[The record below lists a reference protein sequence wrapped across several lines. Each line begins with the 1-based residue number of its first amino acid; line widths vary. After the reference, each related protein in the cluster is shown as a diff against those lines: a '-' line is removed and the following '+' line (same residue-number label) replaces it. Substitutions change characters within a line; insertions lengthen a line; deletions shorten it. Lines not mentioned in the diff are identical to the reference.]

1 MFDYMSNS
9 QIAALILGIV
19 FSIIAIAT
27 TCLAFK
33 YASKFNS
40 FAKAISMALVAPF
53 IAFVSWLFLIFSYLD
68 GFRED
73 EVLNL
78 IISILLAV
86 IICGMIIIVARA
98 LYNKHEDE
106 FVLADQAEAEAKAK
120 IAEVEAEN
128 TETNVENENT
138 EETIKQPLLIESSL
152 TNENE
157 VEEQP
162 VESDNSEE
170 QTESE
175 VEEADENNDEES
187 VESEENQEE
196 TVEEN
201 NDEVAEDNKMEENA
215 DVETDA
221 AEETAS
227 EEVETE
233 ETEEPATEENTDE
246 ITDETVEENTEDDS
260 TTEED
265 DEDLEFEKFLEAL
278 REKAK
283 AESENKDSNDTDEE

>member
-120 IAEVEAEN
+120 AAEAEA

-152 TNENE
+152 TNENT
-157 VEEQP
+157 VEAQS
-162 VESDNSEE
+162 VESDNAEE

-175 VEEADENNDEES
+175 VEEADENKIEENTEES
-187 VESEENQEE
+187 EESEENQEE

-201 NDEVAEDNKMEENA
+201 NDEEVEVAEDNKMEENN
-215 DVETDA
+215 DVETD
-221 AEETAS
+221 
-227 EEVETE
+227 
-233 ETEEPATEENTDE
+233 ETEEPAVEEN
-246 ITDETVEENTEDDS
+246 TDETVEENNEDDS
-260 TTEED
+260 TAEDD

-283 AESENKDSNDTDEE
+283 AESENKDSNDTDEK

>member
-120 IAEVEAEN
+120 AAEAEA

-138 EETIKQPLLIESSL
+138 EEAIKQPLLIESSL
-152 TNENE
+152 TNENT

-162 VESDNSEE
+162 IESDNAEE

-175 VEEADENNDEES
+175 AEEADENKIEENTEES

-201 NDEVAEDNKMEENA
+201 NDEEVEVAEDNKMEENN
-215 DVETDA
+215 DVETD
-221 AEETAS
+221 
-227 EEVETE
+227 
-233 ETEEPATEENTDE
+233 ETEEPAVEENTDE
-246 ITDETVEENTEDDS
+246 AVEENNEDDS
-260 TTEED
+260 TAEDD

-283 AESENKDSNDTDEE
+283 AESKNKDSNDTDEE

>member
-120 IAEVEAEN
+120 AAEAEA

-138 EETIKQPLLIESSL
+138 EGTIKQPLLIESSL
-152 TNENE
+152 TNENT
-157 VEEQP
+157 VEAQS
-162 VESDNSEE
+162 VESDNAEE

-175 VEEADENNDEES
+175 VEEADENKIEENTEES
-187 VESEENQEE
+187 EESEENQEE

-201 NDEVAEDNKMEENA
+201 NDEEVEVAEDNKMEENN
-215 DVETDA
+215 DVETD
-221 AEETAS
+221 
-227 EEVETE
+227 
-233 ETEEPATEENTDE
+233 ETEEPAVEEN
-246 ITDETVEENTEDDS
+246 TDETVEENNEDDS
-260 TTEED
+260 TAEDD

-283 AESENKDSNDTDEE
+283 AESENKDSNDTDEK

>member
-120 IAEVEAEN
+120 AAEVEA

-138 EETIKQPLLIESSL
+138 EEAIKQPLLIESSL
-152 TNENE
+152 TNENT

-162 VESDNSEE
+162 IESGNAEE

-175 VEEADENNDEES
+175 AEEADENKIEENTEES

-201 NDEVAEDNKMEENA
+201 NDEEVEVAEDNKMEENA
-215 DVETDA
+215 DVETD
-221 AEETAS
+221 
-227 EEVETE
+227 
-233 ETEEPATEENTDE
+233 ETEEPAVEEN
-246 ITDETVEENTEDDS
+246 TDETVEENNEDDS
-260 TTEED
+260 TAEDD

>member
-120 IAEVEAEN
+120 AAEVEA

-138 EETIKQPLLIESSL
+138 EESIKQPLLIESSL
-152 TNENE
+152 TNENT

-162 VESDNSEE
+162 IESDNAEE

-175 VEEADENNDEES
+175 AEEADENKIEENTEES

-201 NDEVAEDNKMEENA
+201 NDEEVEVAEDNNVEENA
-215 DVETDA
+215 DVETDEA
-221 AEETAS
+221 
-227 EEVETE
+227 
-233 ETEEPATEENTDE
+233 EEPAVEEN
-246 ITDETVEENTEDDS
+246 TDETVEENNEDDS
-260 TTEED
+260 TAEDD

>member
-120 IAEVEAEN
+120 AAEAEA

-138 EETIKQPLLIESSL
+138 EEAIKQPLLIESSL
-152 TNENE
+152 TNENT

-162 VESDNSEE
+162 IESDNAEE

-175 VEEADENNDEES
+175 AEEADENKIEENTEES

-201 NDEVAEDNKMEENA
+201 NDEEVEVAEDNNVEENA
-215 DVETDA
+215 DVETD
-221 AEETAS
+221 
-227 EEVETE
+227 
-233 ETEEPATEENTDE
+233 ETEEPAVEEN
-246 ITDETVEENTEDDS
+246 TDETVEENNEDDS
-260 TTEED
+260 TAEDD

>member
-120 IAEVEAEN
+120 AAEVEA

-138 EETIKQPLLIESSL
+138 EEAIKQPLLIESSL
-152 TNENE
+152 TNENT

-162 VESDNSEE
+162 IESDNAEE

-175 VEEADENNDEES
+175 AEEADENKIEENTEES

-201 NDEVAEDNKMEENA
+201 NDEEVEVAEDNNVEENA
-215 DVETDA
+215 DVETD
-221 AEETAS
+221 
-227 EEVETE
+227 
-233 ETEEPATEENTDE
+233 ETEEPAVEEN
-246 ITDETVEENTEDDS
+246 TDETVEENNEDDS
-260 TTEED
+260 TAEDD

>member
-120 IAEVEAEN
+120 AAEAE
-128 TETNVENENT
+128 
-138 EETIKQPLLIESSL
+138 
-152 TNENE
+152 
-157 VEEQP
+157 
-162 VESDNSEE
+162 
-170 QTESE
+170 
-175 VEEADENNDEES
+175 
-187 VESEENQEE
+187 
-196 TVEEN
+196 
-201 NDEVAEDNKMEENA
+201 
-215 DVETDA
+215 
-221 AEETAS
+221 
-227 EEVETE
+227 
-233 ETEEPATEENTDE
+233 AT
-246 ITDETVEENTEDDS
+246 
-260 TTEED
+260 
-265 DEDLEFEKFLEAL
+265 
-278 REKAK
+278 
-283 AESENKDSNDTDEE
+283 